1 MSKLLHIS
9 ASPRDDRSA
18 SLTVARHF
26 IDSYRAAHPDD
37 MVETLDL
44 WWANL
49 PEFNGA
55 TIDAKYAIMH
65 GEKPTPEETAAWARV
80 TDVAEQFKAA
90 DKYVF
95 SLPMWN
101 FGVPYKLKHWIDVL
115 VQPGLTF
122 GFSPETGYKGLV
134 TGKRAVVIYARGGAY
149 GPGSGMEAYDAQSPY
164 LKQVLGFIGV
174 TDVKDIFVEPTES
187 GPKETAIERAKKKAT
202 ELAGAF

>member
-9 ASPRDDRSA
+9 ASLRGDRSA
-18 SLTVARHF
+18 SITVARHF
-26 IDSYRAAHPDD
+26 IDSYRAAHPGDT
-37 MVETLDL
+37 VETLD
-44 WWANL
+44 
-49 PEFNGA
+49 GA
-55 TIDAKYAIMH
+55 AIDAKYAVMH

-80 TDVAEQFKAA
+80 TEIADQFKAA

-101 FGVPYKLKHWIDVL
+101 FGVPYKLKHWIDVV

-134 TGKRAVVIYARGGAY
+134 TGKRAAVIYARGGAY
-149 GPGSGMEAYDAQSPY
+149 GPGSGMESYDLQSPY
-164 LKQVLGFIGV
+164 LKQVLGFI
-174 TDVKDIFVEPTES
+174 EPTES
-187 GPKETAIERAKKKAT
+187 GPKEVAIEKAKKMAT